1 MSEKTL
7 TGWLIE
13 EIDGK
18 NYRAGKASGKRH
30 PKVDKNLLKVLGGR
44 ESLVSQARVIER
56 DDELGGSGLIWFDW
70 RDLNTDISTIHYSV
84 DIMHLLCRR
93 EGIED
98 PRERQLRYIEAL
110 EYWADRVKGT
120 WLYQYYREEIRKL
133 EEGYCS
139 QTLQS
144 QLEDGNLYRCLDE
157 IMHLE
162 EPMEK
167 PIFSAKV
174 FQNVKIPGA
183 KIPPS
188 KIFRKRYEG
197 KVISILKY
205 SPKCMD
211 GMSGDE
217 ILAAH
222 GILSYAQTLEW
233 KGPLG
238 YVLDTGDE
246 IDSSANVYGT
256 IINART
262 LEHGTP
268 KSLAGVKKIF
278 IIENKADY
286 EKKDFSEEELSIFCH
301 GFFSPKEIRFLK
313 KIVEIADEKTE
324 YYHWGDMDYG
334 GIRIFQFNKANVFPK
349 LRPYRMNRGEYEQ
362 AVAAG
367 AGIPIDEGKR
377 KKLEDMEAGEL
388 EELKQCILEYGVEVE
403 QENIEI
409 LYRCAPEESKEK
421 INFIV

>member
-1 MSEKTL
+1 MSNKTL
-7 TGWLIE
+7 ICWLIE

-30 PKVDKNLLKVLGGR
+30 PKVDKSLLRLLGGR
-44 ESLVSQARVIER
+44 ESLVSQARAVER
-56 DDELGGSGLIWFDW
+56 DEELGSSGQIWFDW

-84 DIMHLLCRR
+84 DIMPRLCER

-98 PRERQLRYIEAL
+98 PRKRQLRYMEAL
-110 EYWADRVKGT
+110 EYWADRVKDT
-120 WLYQYYREEIRKL
+120 WLYQYYKEEIRKL

-139 QTLQS
+139 QTVQS

-157 IMHLE
+157 IMHLK

-174 FQNVKIPGA
+174 FKNVVIPGE
-183 KIPPS
+183 KITPS
-188 KIFRKRYEG
+188 KIFRKHYEG
-197 KVISILKY
+197 KVVSILKN
-205 SPKCMD
+205 SPKYID
-211 GMSGDE
+211 GMSADE

-233 KGPLG
+233 KGPLS
-238 YVLDTGDE
+238 YMLDTGDE
-246 IDSSANVYGT
+246 IDTSRNVYGT

-262 LEHGTP
+262 LEHGIP
-268 KSLAGVKKIF
+268 ESLDGVKKIF
-278 IIENKADY
+278 VIENKADY
-286 EKKDFSEEELSIFCH
+286 EKKDFSKEELSIFCH

-313 KIVEIADEKTE
+313 RIVEIADEKTE

-334 GIRIFQFNKANVFPK
+334 GIRIFQFNKANVFPE
-349 LRPYRMNRGEYEQ
+349 LRPYRMNREEYER

-367 AGIPIDEGKR
+367 AGTPIEEGKR
-377 KKLEDMEAGEL
+377 KKLEGMDAGEL
-388 EELKQCILEYGVEVE
+388 EELKRCILEYGVEIE

-409 LYRCAPEESKEK
+409 L
-421 INFIV
+421 